1 MVRYKSKSG
10 KERFILGSIYVFLI
24 TLCAIWLIPFIYL
37 VFQAFRGESTAM
49 VTYVIPKEWSLR
61 NFEILLT
68 ETKFL
73 QWYFNT
79 LVIALANA
87 VLQTII
93 VLCVAYALSR
103 MRFKGRRFIMN
114 VMLVLGMFPG
124 FLSMIATYFIL
135 KLVGLTSENSVP
147 GLILI
152 YAASSGMGYYIAKG
166 FFDTI
171 PKSLDEAARIDGA
184 SRSIVFFR
192 IVMPMAKPIIIYT
205 IMMAFIAPWGDFM
218 YASLISFGHENAY
231 NVAVGLYKWLDKEH
245 INSYFTIFC
254 AGGLFVSVPITALF
268 MSLQKY
274 YVEGVTGGAVKG

>member
-24 TLCAIWLIPFIYL
+24 ILCAIWLIPFIYL

-114 VMLVLGMFPG
+114 VMLVL
-124 FLSMIATYFIL
+124 
-135 KLVGLTSENSVP
+135 
-147 GLILI
+147 
-152 YAASSGMGYYIAKG
+152 
-166 FFDTI
+166 
-171 PKSLDEAARIDGA
+171 
-184 SRSIVFFR
+184 
-192 IVMPMAKPIIIYT
+192 
-205 IMMAFIAPWGDFM
+205 
-218 YASLISFGHENAY
+218 
-231 NVAVGLYKWLDKEH
+231 
-245 INSYFTIFC
+245 
-254 AGGLFVSVPITALF
+254 
-268 MSLQKY
+268 
-274 YVEGVTGGAVKG
+274 